1 MDHPVD
7 DLLDT
12 FDDALED
19 GKLDVARQILGGAEA
34 FAPDDPLVRYAGAR
48 LLVEEGNDA
57 EAKRQLEA
65 LVRAHPDASDAF
77 HTLGWV
83 CEQLGDPPAKN
94 AAWLRVLELDTAA
107 DAEEKL
113 VRPKDEKL
121 VARVAEATLAT
132 LPDEIAARLSNVAV
146 VIEERPP
153 RSIVESGFDPRAY
166 GLFEGPIDGDDGFAA
181 PTRVVLFVA
190 NLVADFGDEDE
201 LLEEQV
207 RITVL
212 HEVGHFFGLDE
223 DEVAALGLA

>member
-1 MDHPVD
+1 MDDPVD

-19 GKLDVARQILGGAEA
+19 GKLDVARQILAA
-34 FAPDDPLVRYAGAR
+34 ADAVAPDDARVRYAGAQ
-48 LLVEEGNDA
+48 LLAEEGNDA
-57 EAKRQLEA
+57 EAREVLEA
-65 LVRAHPDASDAF
+65 LVAAEPYAADAF
-77 HTLGWV
+77 HSLGWV
-83 CEQLGDPPAKN
+83 CERLGDRN
-94 AAWLRVLELDTAA
+94 GMRAAWLRVLMLDQVA
-107 DAEEKL
+107 DEEEKL

-121 VARVAEATLAT
+121 VARVAEATLNA
-132 LPDEIAARLSNVAV
+132 LPDELAARLENVAV
-146 VIEERPP
+146 VLEKRPP
-153 RSIVESGFDPRAY
+153 HAIVETGFDPRAY
-166 GLFEGPIDGDDGFAA
+166 GLFEGPMDGDDGIAA

-223 DEVAALGLA
+223 DGVAALGLA